1 MEPCDRPKVVYYRGR
16 VITVLQ
22 FKDKQPDMRGSNGV
36 DIFNTVTVTE
46 LDERANLV
54 PVILNSS
61 RGKLIYLT
69 EKQESIEVG

>member
-1 MEPCDRPKVVYYRGR
+1 
-16 VITVLQ
+16 
-22 FKDKQPDMRGSNGV
+22 MRGSNGV